1 MRNFSWDR
9 WVLLSLLL
17 KSNYTKKTLRVAEP
31 DPHAGEGKM
40 ALSVFK
46 RVSEKQ
52 IEGMGI
58 WGWLEDIRQNMLVN
72 LLKIVSR
79 VLATLS
85 SS

>member
-1 MRNFSWDR
+1 MRNFSWGR

-17 KSNYTKKTLRVAEP
+17 KSNYTKKSLRVLEP

-40 ALSVFK
+40 ALSVFES
-46 RVSEKQ
+46 VSEKQ
-52 IEGMGI
+52 REGVGI
-58 WGWLEDIRQNMLVN
+58 WWCLEDIRQNMLVN